1 MLNDEVLPELA
12 VPFGIKLSSLCP
24 LSLLLEVS
32 EVEVLSG
39 WNGGGGGFGGS
50 FSVVGMEEFLKS
62 GGANQQG
69 DLFLCEMDGG
79 PSDHNGGGRGVGVG
93 MHGEA
98 CSYVTREMVA
108 ENGAW
113 GFLEPPISVMGG
125 FSRFVSLPLLGSE
138 AKEVVQAV
146 LVAM

>member
-1 MLNDEVLPELA
+1 MVPVIQCTSLYVVFAGGVDIPVWVVVCRVNDEVLPEFA
-12 VPFGIKLSSLCP
+12 IPFGIKLSSLRP

-79 PSDHNGGGRGVGVG
+79 PSDHNG
-93 MHGEA
+93 E
-98 CSYVTREMVA
+98 E
-108 ENGAW
+108 
-113 GFLEPPISVMGG
+113 
-125 FSRFVSLPLLGSE
+125 
-138 AKEVVQAV
+138 
-146 LVAM
+146 